1 MKDDLK
7 ANDVVQGALG
17 NCWFIGALSV
27 IATRDE
33 LLMGKLEK
41 PATEDFE
48 IDDVFAWQLSKG
60 VHPQIFN
67 FYKWNDIWVFKFF
80 KNFRWRYVLTDSRLP
95 CYISND
101 SPVFGRCSH

>member
-48 IDDVFAWQLSKG
+48 IDDVFA
-60 VHPQIFN
+60 
-67 FYKWNDIWVFKFF
+67 
-80 KNFRWRYVLTDSRLP
+80 
-95 CYISND
+95 
-101 SPVFGRCSH
+101 